1 MSALFKPFVW
11 FYREFGVAAIHE
23 TGRNAYII
31 ILTRTLRMLAYGTNS
46 LILALF
52 FAELQFSDYRIGLFF
67 SLTLLGDVLLGVILT
82 LVADRVGRRK
92 ILCGGS
98 ILMAVSGTSFAIFE
112 NYWVLLFAA
121 VVGIISATGG
131 DYGPFRAIEESMLSH
146 LTNPQ
151 TRADVL
157 AWYVTLSSL
166 GSAVGSELSGRL
178 IKYFR
183 TTNGWDL
190 RTVYHSLFWLYTV
203 MGIIN
208 AVLTLLLTKECE
220 MEPKEE
226 YASVPQEDEDGNV
239 RRSATSAEVTNSFDG
254 NGNSPAPASSG
265 FKEASKFKKYWSQMS
280 RWLAQISA
288 PTRSTMYKLW
298 PLLAVDSLADGM
310 VPYPL
315 TNYYVDNKFHPA
327 KSTLG
332 DVTAVAFFLGAISS
346 VFAGPLA
353 RKIGLINTMVFT
365 HIPSSAAVLAFPAP
379 GSLWLTVVLLLVR
392 AGLNNMDQAPRSAFI
407 AAVVKPEERTAVMG
421 ITSTLKT
428 LAAMAGP
435 SLTGLL
441 AGGDR
446 FWIAFVAAGA
456 LRLAYDIG
464 LYVLF
469 INMKLYQHEPDF
481 QASDNHQAQYA
492 EDSENE
498 MDELLSPSITDSS
511 DEDRG
516 SKGHQGA

>member
-1 MSALFKPFVW
+1 MSTLFKPFVW

-112 NYWVLLFAA
+112 NFWVLLFAA

-146 LTNPQ
+146 LTNPK

-166 GSAVGSELSGRL
+166 GSAIGSELSGRL

-220 MEPKEE
+220 MAPKED
-226 YASVPQEDEDGNV
+226 YASVLQEDDDGNV
-239 RRSATSAEVTNSFDG
+239 GPGATSAGVTSSNEDSV
-254 NGNSPAPASSG
+254 NQAVPASSG
-265 FKEASKFKKYWSQMS
+265 SNSKFKKYWSQMS

-365 HIPSSAAVLAFPAP
+365 HIPSSAAVLVFPAP
-379 GSLWLTVVLLLVR
+379 GSMWLTVTLLLVR

-421 ITSTLKT
+421 ITSMLKT

-469 INMKLYQHEPDF
+469 VNMKLYQHEPDS
-481 QASDNHQAQYA
+481 QHSDNRQAQYA

-511 DEDRG
+511 DEERG
-516 SKGHQGA
+516 SKGH